1 MAENL
6 RIERL
11 SGESIERY
19 LPELARLRLTVFREF
34 PYLYD
39 GSQDYEE
46 KYLAIY
52 VDVPDS
58 VMVLVWDG
66 DTVVGASSGVPMAA
80 ETPEVMQPFLDQG
93 YDPECIFYYGESV
106 LLPQYRGR
114 GLGKRFFEEREAH
127 ARSLERFD
135 LVCFCAVE
143 RPLNHPRRPA
153 DYVPLDAFWNRR
165 GFVKHPELHTTF
177 SWQDLDKNEESPKPM
192 VFWLKHL
199 EGIHLR
205 RDTFS
210 K

>member
-11 SGESIERY
+11 SGDSIERY

-39 GSQDYEE
+39 GSQEYEE

-66 DTVVGASSGVPMAA
+66 DAVVGASSGVPMAA

-93 YDPECIFYYGESV
+93 YDPERIFYYGESV

-143 RPLNHPRRPA
+143 RPLDHPRRPA

-165 GFVKHPELHTTF
+165 GFVRHSELHTTF
-177 SWQDLDKNEESPKPM
+177 SWQDLDENEESPKPM

-199 EGIHLR
+199 ESVHLS